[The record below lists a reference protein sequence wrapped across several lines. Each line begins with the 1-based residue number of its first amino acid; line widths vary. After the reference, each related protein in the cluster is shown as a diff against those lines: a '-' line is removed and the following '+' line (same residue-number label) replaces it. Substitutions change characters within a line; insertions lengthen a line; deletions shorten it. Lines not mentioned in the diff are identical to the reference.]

1 MNEGKE
7 SIMEDQNPLLLES
20 QICFKIYTLER
31 EITKLYR
38 NLLEDL
44 DMTYPQYLVMLLL
57 WEKDGMTVKEIGKRL
72 FLDSGTLT
80 PMLKRMETNG
90 IIKRRRSTEDERS
103 VIISLTKKGEQLK
116 QKAECIPSKLVDDMS
131 LDHGELPTLNKTL
144 TNMLYKLQRQNAS
157 NK

>member
-57 WEKDGMTVKEIGKRL
+57 WEIDGMTVKEIGKRL

-116 QKAECIPSKLVDDMS
+116 QKAECIPSKLVEDMS
-131 LDHGELPTLNKTL
+131 LDNGELTILNKTL
-144 TNMLYKLQRQNAS
+144 TNLLYKLQGQITS
-157 NK
+157 N

>member
-1 MNEGKE
+1 
-7 SIMEDQNPLLLES
+7 MEDQNPLLLES

-38 NLLEDL
+38 NLLQDL

-80 PMLKRMETNG
+80 PMLKRMEANG

-116 QKAECIPSKLVDDMS
+116 QKAECIPSKLVEDMS

-144 TNMLYKLQRQNAS
+144 TNMLYRLQGQTTS
-157 NK
+157 N

>member
-1 MNEGKE
+1 
-7 SIMEDQNPLLLES
+7 MEDQNPLLLES

-38 NLLEDL
+38 TLLEDL
-44 DMTYPQYLVMLLL
+44 DLTYPQYLVMLLL

-80 PMLKRMETNG
+80 PMLKRMEANG

-116 QKAECIPSKLVDDMS
+116 QKAECIPSKLVEDIS
-131 LDHGELPTLNKTL
+131 LDNGELTILNKTL
-144 TNMLYKLQRQNAS
+144 TNMLYRLQGQTTS
-157 NK
+157 N

>member
-7 SIMEDQNPLLLES
+7 SIMENQNPLLLES

-57 WEKDGMTVKEIGKRL
+57 WEKDAMTVKELGRRL

-80 PMLKRMETNG
+80 PMLKRMEANG

-116 QKAECIPSKLVDDMS
+116 QKAECIPSKLVEDMS
-131 LDHGELPTLNKTL
+131 LDNGELTILNKTL
-144 TNMLYKLQRQNAS
+144 TNLLYKLQGQITS
-157 NK
+157 N

>member
-38 NLLEDL
+38 NLLQDL

-80 PMLKRMETNG
+80 PMLKRMEANG

-116 QKAECIPSKLVDDMS
+116 QKAECIPSKLVEDMS

-144 TNMLYKLQRQNAS
+144 TNMLYRLQGQTTS
-157 NK
+157 N

>member
-80 PMLKRMETNG
+80 PMLKRMEANG

-116 QKAECIPSKLVDDMS
+116 QKAECIPSKLVEDMS
-131 LDHGELPTLNKTL
+131 LDNGELTILNKTL
-144 TNMLYKLQRQNAS
+144 TNLLYKLQGQITS
-157 NK
+157 N

>member
-1 MNEGKE
+1 
-7 SIMEDQNPLLLES
+7 MEDQNPLLLES

-57 WEKDGMTVKEIGKRL
+57 WEKDAMTVKEIGKRL

-80 PMLKRMETNG
+80 PMLKRMEANG

-103 VIISLTKKGEQLK
+103 VIISLTKKGEQFK
-116 QKAECIPSKLVDDMS
+116 KKAECIPSKLVEDMS
-131 LDHGELPTLNKTL
+131 LDHGELTILNKTL
-144 TNMLYKLQRQNAS
+144 TNMLYRLQGQTTS
-157 NK
+157 N

>member
-57 WEKDGMTVKEIGKRL
+57 WEKDAMTVKEIGKRL

-80 PMLKRMETNG
+80 PMLKRMEVNG
-90 IIKRRRSTEDERS
+90 IIERKRSAKDERS
-103 VIISLTKKGEQLK
+103 VIISLTNKGKELK
-116 QKAECIPSKLVDDMS
+116 EKAECIPSKLVEDISMDNA
-131 LDHGELPTLNKTL
+131 ELTILNKTL
-144 TNMLYKLQRQNAS
+144 TNMLYRLQGETTS
-157 NK
+157 N

>member
-1 MNEGKE
+1 
-7 SIMEDQNPLLLES
+7 MEDQNPLLLES

-57 WEKDGMTVKEIGKRL
+57 WERDGMTVKELGKRL

-90 IIKRRRSTEDERS
+90 VIERKRSAKDERS

-116 QKAECIPSKLVDDMS
+116 QKAECIPSKLVEDIPMEHEELAI
-131 LDHGELPTLNKTL
+131 LDKTL
-144 TNMLYKLQRQNAS
+144 TNMLYKLKKQAAS
-157 NK
+157 N